1 MKMQKTIKKLPQNII
16 NQIAA
21 GEVVERPANMIKEL
35 VENALDSG
43 ASKIEIHFSQGGRFV
58 QIKDNGCGIQS
69 KELDLALSPHSTS
82 KLNSIEDLW
91 NIHSYG
97 FRGEA
102 LASIAEVS
110 DLTLISKPSDQNQA
124 RRLKSLFGK
133 KQKTEEVGAVNGT
146 TVIVEELF
154 KNIPARMKFL
164 KSEASETN
172 LIKNTLKA
180 LALSAPNTEF
190 RILHKNKLLFYWPK
204 TDNQEHRVQAV
215 LGLKNTFYTKTKY
228 NNIHI
233 EAVLCAPN
241 ETLPTRRMMWFFVDN
256 RWVDDSTL
264 YSAVMAAYRSLLMHG
279 EYPIVVL
286 NITCPPEDVDVNVHP
301 SKSKVRFKNPSAIF
315 RAVHH
320 SLRALLETAP
330 WAKTETEDTTEPL
343 LKNKETEDT
352 TKPLLQNKEE
362 ELSFPIK
369 KNTQF
374 HKKQFSF
381 KDYGD
386 EQKKTI
392 SSAIK
397 NLHPTEPSSDSE
409 LIHTDT
415 SPTNPNLSTH
425 TKEISVNKS
434 NEEKGYWSSLYVLCQ
449 AHLTYILTQSENKI
463 IFIDQHAVHERVLYE
478 RLMLIWNQGKGD
490 IQNRL
495 VPLCLDMDESTVEA
509 LCSIQSD
516 LNKLGLK
523 LERSGPSSLIVHTAP
538 CLLKDLALQKSL
550 LQVGEEIKSTGGS
563 FALEKKIAD
572 LCATMACH
580 SAIRAGKALSLKEMQ
595 ALLQQMD
602 EFPLSSFCPHGRPVF
617 VEYPLSRLEKDF
629 GRRV

>member
-21 GEVVERPANMIKEL
+21 GEVVERPANMVKEL

-43 ASKIEIHFSQGGRFV
+43 ANKIEIHFSEGGRFV
-58 QIKDNGCGIQS
+58 QIKDNGCGIRS
-69 KELDLALSPHSTS
+69 RELDLALSPHSTS

-110 DLTLISKPSDQNQA
+110 NLTLISKPSEQTQA
-124 RRLKSLFGK
+124 SRLKSLFGE
-133 KQKTEEVGAVNGT
+133 KQKAEEVGAVNGT

-180 LALSAPNTEF
+180 LALSTPNTEF

-228 NNIHI
+228 MNTHI

-241 ETLPTRRMMWFFVDN
+241 ETLPTRRMMWFFVGN
-256 RWVDDSTL
+256 RWVEDSTL
-264 YSAVMAAYRSLLMHG
+264 YSAVMAAYRGLLMHG

-286 NITCPPEDVDVNVHP
+286 NITCPPEDLDVNVHP

-320 SLRALLETAP
+320 SLRALLEKAT
-330 WAKTETEDTTEPL
+330 WAKAEIPTEDNTEPSI
-343 LKNKETEDT
+343 KT
-352 TKPLLQNKEE
+352 KEE

-381 KDYGD
+381 NNYENKEY
-386 EQKKTI
+386 QKGLM

-397 NLHPTEPSSDSE
+397 NLNPTEARPDSE
-409 LIHTDT
+409 PINTDSST
-415 SPTNPNLSTH
+415 TNPDLSTN
-425 TKEISVNKS
+425 I
-434 NEEKGYWSSLYVLCQ
+434 NETFLNTTNNGGYWSSLYVLCQ

-463 IFIDQHAVHERVLYE
+463 IFIDQHAAHERILYE
-478 RLMLIWNQGKGD
+478 RLMLIWNNGKGD

-495 VPLCLDMDESTVEA
+495 IPLCLDMEESTVEG
-509 LCSIQSD
+509 LFSIQSD

-523 LERSGPSSLIVHTAP
+523 LERSGPSSLVIHTAP

-550 LQVGEEIKSTGGS
+550 LQLGEEVKLAGGS

-572 LCATMACH
+572 LCASMACH
-580 SAIRAGKALSLKEMQ
+580 SAIRAGKALSIKEMQ
-595 ALLQQMD
+595 ALLNQMD